1 MAAPYVGGVRYEECL
16 HCWNGFGTHQGVT
29 RSQKNRGLVVE
40 IGGRRSI
47 LAASNFLEVVCFW
60 KIRTARVLI
69 LRTIMWGAQLQSVYS
84 RVLVSTYEVPIIKT
98 VELWSDDE
106 LPLSEIL
113 WPKCQSYET
122 SFALLGWTRATVLLV
137 IVFSER
143 DKMRGLEWPNNIPVL
158 DMTACG
164 HSIGVFKHHVLEHTV
179 HVEGVWSYCRTIQL
193 QDKYTL

>member
-1 MAAPYVGGVRYEECL
+1 
-16 HCWNGFGTHQGVT
+16 
-29 RSQKNRGLVVE
+29 
-40 IGGRRSI
+40 

-113 WPKCQSYET
+113 
-122 SFALLGWTRATVLLV
+122 
-137 IVFSER
+137 
-143 DKMRGLEWPNNIPVL
+143 
-158 DMTACG
+158 
-164 HSIGVFKHHVLEHTV
+164 
-179 HVEGVWSYCRTIQL
+179 
-193 QDKYTL
+193 